1 MNALWESL
9 RLALR
14 SILRS
19 GLRSLLTVL
28 GVLIGIAAVVTVV
41 ALGESARSQ
50 VSSQIQ
56 SLGSNLIYIFN
67 ASGEGQSRAAER
79 AGHRLSVADATA
91 IRAQV
96 DGLRAITVY
105 SSTKVQ
111 VHSPMGSMRVD
122 VVGADQDYVE
132 VRGYDVVAG
141 RDITALEVLAKAKVS
156 LIGQTAADRLFPGS
170 DPVGRSV
177 RIGRHRFEII
187 GRLSPKGQ
195 TPFGTD
201 QDDRLIMP
209 IGSWQARVSP
219 GRGTR
224 VDMIIASAPDP
235 ASVDGLQKQM
245 DQVMLEQHRIPVEG
259 KRDYRLLTQNS
270 FRQSEEEIYGVLS
283 VVLVSVAAIS
293 LFVGGVGVM
302 NIMLVSVNE
311 RRREIGTRLAVGARR
326 QHIRWQFL
334 TEAIVLTL
342 LGGALGLA
350 VAALGVRVLEAQLG
364 WAMRLN
370 LKAVMAALATS
381 GTLGL
386 IFGLLPAQRAAR
398 LDPIEALRHE

>member
-1 MNALWESL
+1 MNAAWESL

-67 ASGEGQSRAAER
+67 ASGEGQSRAGER
-79 AGHRLSVADATA
+79 AGHRLSVGDAEA
-91 IRAQV
+91 IRRQV
-96 DGLRAITVY
+96 DALRGITVY

-111 VHSPMGSMRVD
+111 VQSSLDTMRVD

-132 VRGYDVVAG
+132 VRGYNVVSG
-141 RDITALEVLAKAKVS
+141 RDLTLVEVQAKAKVC
-156 LIGQTAADRLFPGS
+156 LIGQTAAERLFPGT
-170 DPVGRSV
+170 DPVGHSV
-177 RIGRHRFEII
+177 LIGRHRFEIV

-201 QDDRLIMP
+201 QDDRIIMP
-209 IGSWQARVSP
+209 IGSWHARVSP
-219 GRGTR
+219 ARGTR

-235 ASVDGLQKQM
+235 ASVDGLSKQM
-245 DQVMLEQHRIPVEG
+245 DQVMLEQHRIPLEG
-259 KRDYRLLTQNS
+259 KRDYRLLTQDS

-326 QHIRWQFL
+326 QHILWQFL
-334 TEAIVLTL
+334 TEAMMLTM
-342 LGGALGLA
+342 LGGILGLGL
-350 VAALGVRVLEAQLG
+350 AALGVGVLEAQLG
-364 WAMRLN
+364 WVMGLN
-370 LKAVMAALATS
+370 LEAVAAALATS
-381 GTLGL
+381 VALGL